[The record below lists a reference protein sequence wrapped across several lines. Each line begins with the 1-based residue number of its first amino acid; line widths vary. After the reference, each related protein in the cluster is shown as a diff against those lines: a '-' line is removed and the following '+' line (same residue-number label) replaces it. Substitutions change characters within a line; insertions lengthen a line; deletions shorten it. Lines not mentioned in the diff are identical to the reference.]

1 MFSAKIELRDSS
13 LSLIWTGSDFVQP
26 KQRCYY
32 VSNPS
37 KGSTAYLFTHVRF
50 YYFWRISAEF
60 QICYLKLQPFGFS
73 LGMHFF
79 LVLYDQNLQGAACL
93 LYSRVWHLGCLHL
106 VAKNREPSCLYER
119 AGIRAPSKC
128 QSEFHREVCVWFTDY
143 SPAVSSWRDLLFL

>member
-26 KQRCYY
+26 KQRSYY

-50 YYFWRISAEF
+50 YYFWRVSAEF
-60 QICYLKLQPFGFS
+60 QICYLKPQPFGFF

-79 LVLYDQNLQGAACL
+79 SGTLWSKSSG
-93 LYSRVWHLGCLHL
+93 SRL
-106 VAKNREPSCLYER
+106 PSIFQSL
-119 AGIRAPSKC
+119 APWLSAPSSQEQGSILSVRAC
-128 QSEFHREVCVWFTDY
+128 WHQSTFKMPKRIPQGGLRLIY
-143 SPAVSSWRDLLFL
+143 RLFPCCI